1 MRLHACSQ
9 VPVPRYSAIIPPDTA
24 TLTFH
29 PCPSQVRY
37 IVYHESLWR
46 VSAHAFNAV
55 VPAGLPALAAAATAG
70 EDTAASWEALAD
82 AFETFLLVR
91 RCCLRIMNIKQF
103 GWSSMD

>member
-1 MRLHACSQ
+1 MLFSPLFSISMCALHRVLHTHSQ
-9 VPVPRYSAIIPPDTA
+9 PLQCPLP
-24 TLTFH
+24 F
-29 PCPSQVRY
+29 PSQVRY

-46 VSAHAFNAV
+46 VSAQAFNAV

-91 RCCLRIMNIKQF
+91 WF
-103 GWSSMD
+103 VGWNAG